1 MDAYDDGHL
10 SMIPWFVLLIPAVF
24 VALGAVFA
32 LKSVSL
38 LRRGRVCAQW
48 PVASGKIL
56 EAHTEVKLVENRD
69 DRRHGDD
76 AFFGANVKYAY
87 QVGGRDYRST
97 RLYVGRPVLGGPKMA
112 QDILARYPP
121 GALVSVFYN
130 PANPAEA
137 MLEPLNSANAK
148 LALLVA
154 IGFGGFGLLA
164 LLLMRQASVG

>member
-1 MDAYDDGHL
+1 
-10 SMIPWFVLLIPAVF
+10 MIPWFVLLIPAVF
-24 VALGAVFA
+24 AVIGAVFA
-32 LKSVSL
+32 LKGVSL
-38 LRRGRVCAQW
+38 LRQGRVCAQW

-56 EAHTEVKLVENRD
+56 EAHTAVKLVENSD

-97 RLYVGRPVLGGPKMA
+97 RLYVGRPVLGGSKMA
-112 QDILARYPP
+112 QDILARYPT
-121 GALVSVFYN
+121 GASVSVFYN

-137 MLEPLNSANAK
+137 MLEPLNFINAK
-148 LALLVA
+148 LAFFVA

-164 LLLMRQASVG
+164 MLLMRQAAVG